1 MKIDQVQAKENKF
14 IGQNKIV
21 LFLIIHPLKH
31 HLYNK
36 KKNKYPEIDWV
47 HSYIITSD
55 KKIYFYII
63 FIHFIIILS
72 EVIIII
78 VC

>member
-36 KKNKYPEIDWV
+36 KKNKID
-47 HSYIITSD
+47 
-55 KKIYFYII
+55 
-63 FIHFIIILS
+63 IIINYKQIHKT
-72 EVIIII
+72 VKII
-78 VC
+78 

>member
-14 IGQNKIV
+14 IGQNKVV

-36 KKNKYPEIDWV
+36 KKNKID
-47 HSYIITSD
+47 IIINYKQIHKTVKIIQLILN
-55 KKIYFYII
+55 KKIRKKMLKII
-63 FIHFIIILS
+63 KDR
-72 EVIIII
+72 
-78 VC
+78 

>member
-14 IGQNKIV
+14 IGQNKVV

-36 KKNKYPEIDWV
+36 KKNKID
-47 HSYIITSD
+47 IIINYKQIHKTVKIIQLILN
-55 KKIYFYII
+55 KKIRKKILKII
-63 FIHFIIILS
+63 KDR
-72 EVIIII
+72 
-78 VC
+78 

>member
-36 KKNKYPEIDWV
+36 KKNKID
-47 HSYIITSD
+47 IIINYKQIHKTVKIIQLILN
-55 KKIYFYII
+55 KKIRKKMLKII
-63 FIHFIIILS
+63 KDR
-72 EVIIII
+72 
-78 VC
+78 

>member
-36 KKNKYPEIDWV
+36 KKNKID
-47 HSYIITSD
+47 IIINYKQIHKTVKIIQLILN
-55 KKIYFYII
+55 KKIRIKMLKII
-63 FIHFIIILS
+63 KDR
-72 EVIIII
+72 
-78 VC
+78 

>member
-14 IGQNKIV
+14 IGQNKVV

-36 KKNKYPEIDWV
+36 KKNKID
-47 HSYIITSD
+47 IIINYKQIHKTVKIIQLIFN
-55 KKIYFYII
+55 KKIRKKMLKII
-63 FIHFIIILS
+63 KDR
-72 EVIIII
+72 
-78 VC
+78 